1 MLPLKVSGAIVS
13 DLYAKKLFVHVDAG
27 NISPLQTRCEAH
39 MYTNPKA

>member
-1 MLPLKVSGAIVS
+1 MLPVIVSGAIINYF
-13 DLYAKKLFVHVDAG
+13 YAKKLFVHMDAG